1 MGAKRM
7 QHVPPKNVVICCT
20 DMLRSFGQ
28 GFIHDKL
35 RHNIVKLKT
44 SQSVREK
51 LGSYCKKSIF
61 LWFALT
67 FKFGNAKTGQSLLVY
82 CLTDKNNQQKQFLW
96 EKFQEARNKQKKW
109 NMSLW
114 VRSVAAK
121 MLLSWLILI
130 GSWLILIG
138 LSQFVVSWLV
148 LKRYVFVD
156 NAFAS

>member
-7 QHVPPKNVVICCT
+7 QHVPPKNVAICCI
-20 DMLRSFGQ
+20 DMLRSFGRD
-28 GFIHDKL
+28 FIHDKL

-51 LGSYCKKSIF
+51 LGSYCKKSIC

-96 EKFQEARNKQKKW
+96 EKFQEARDKQKKW

-121 MLLSWLILI
+121 IVTVQL
-130 GSWLILIG
+130 SWLILIG